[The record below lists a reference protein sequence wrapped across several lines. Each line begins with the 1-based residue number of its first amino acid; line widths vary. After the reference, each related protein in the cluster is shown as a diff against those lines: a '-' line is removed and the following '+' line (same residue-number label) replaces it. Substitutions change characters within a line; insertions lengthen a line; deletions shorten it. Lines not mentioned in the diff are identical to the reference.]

1 MTLATQARGGQNFSR
16 GTRFALAILLCVVV
30 FQVLALSI
38 PVAYAATPTLD
49 CANPTSCVA
58 NAAAAANCNG
68 GGKKCALSVTG
79 TLSTSATDTTPMVIA
94 IIGVTSSSITIS
106 APTVAGSAMS
116 SLCATSGLA
125 PAVAAFYYQSTSAL
139 SGAQISWSATGAA
152 SSDYA
157 TLVAF
162 AMQGQITT
170 GTVTDGSCF
179 ASSAVTTSTTPSVT
193 VTGLAESNDFIFGSA
208 ISVAPPLST
217 TTGA

>member
-1 MTLATQARGGQNFSR
+1 MCC
-16 GTRFALAILLCVVV
+16 RFPSTGPFYSCRLRLHAHVGLCESHNMRCKCRRS
-30 FQVLALSI
+30 QLQRWR
-38 PVAYAATPTLD
+38 
-49 CANPTSCVA
+49 
-58 NAAAAANCNG
+58 
-68 GGKKCALSVTG
+68 KKIAPCPLPA
-79 TLSTSATDTTPMVIA
+79 LSTSATDTTPMVIA